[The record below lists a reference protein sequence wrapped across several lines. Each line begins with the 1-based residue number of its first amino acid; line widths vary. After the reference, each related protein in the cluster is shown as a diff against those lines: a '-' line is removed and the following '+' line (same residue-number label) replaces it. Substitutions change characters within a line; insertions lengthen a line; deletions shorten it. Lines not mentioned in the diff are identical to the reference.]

1 MSEKNQ
7 AMIATGTHSYAD
19 LPEFPEPLKTSLTNL
34 LNGGV
39 ELEREFQA
47 VVDAGRADQARAAH
61 RHEAA
66 MGRRPRKAGSRIPL
80 LERPAPQ
87 PGAGATDSQGHRRA
101 DQGNRMKVR

>member
-1 MSEKNQ
+1 MEAMSEKNQ

-47 VVDAGRADQARAAH
+47 VVDAGR
-61 RHEAA
+61 
-66 MGRRPRKAGSRIPL
+66 L
-80 LERPAPQ
+80 
-87 PGAGATDSQGHRRA
+87 T
-101 DQGNRMKVR
+101 